1 MFTRND
7 QLTMIR
13 NIRVKEGESLTI
25 NCPFCGGQKKF
36 SISKI
41 DGKTLWNCYKASC
54 GARGAMGG
62 PRNMAVVKARIES
75 SQKPQLV
82 KEPLPLPKLISG
94 ISNHPDVVEYL
105 QSVGSYEAVQRRLAM
120 VGYSPE
126 EHRVLFF
133 MNGGTGAVGRA
144 LDSRLPKWK
153 AFGDTE
159 GCFTCGKGTTA
170 VVVEDAAS
178 ACSVGVLDGYTG
190 IALLGTNISHRQKR
204 QLMSY
209 QRVILCLDK
218 DASRKAILLLQ
229 RLEGLVPA
237 TVRFLEKDLKLLRSD
252 QIRRILDESPWHS
265 DNRLRSA

>member
-1 MFTRND
+1 
-7 QLTMIR
+7 MIR

-36 SISKI
+36 SISKL

-75 SQKPQLV
+75 AQKPQLM
-82 KEPLPLPKLISG
+82 KEPLPLPKLISS
-94 ISNHPDVVEYL
+94 ISNHPDAEEYL
-105 QSVGSYEAVQRRLAM
+105 HSVGSHEAVSRKLVT

-133 MNGGTGAVGRA
+133 MNNGEGAIGRA
-144 LDSRLPKWK
+144 LDTRLPKWK

-159 GCFTCGKGTTA
+159 GCFTCGNGPTA

-178 ACSVGVLDGYTG
+178 ACSVGVLEGYTG
-190 IALLGTNISHRQKR
+190 VALLGTNISHRQKR

-218 DASRKAILLLQ
+218 DASKKSIMLLQ

-252 QIRRILDESPWHS
+252 QIRRILNESPWHS

>member
-1 MFTRND
+1 
-7 QLTMIR
+7 MIR

-36 SISKI
+36 SISKL

-62 PRNMAVVKARIES
+62 PRNMAVVRARIES
-75 SQKPQLV
+75 GTKPLLM
-82 KEPLPLPKLISG
+82 KEPLPLPKLISSV
-94 ISNHPDVVEYL
+94 SNHPEALQYL
-105 QSVGSYEAVQRRLAM
+105 QEVGSYEAFQRKLVM

-133 MNGGTGAVGRA
+133 TNKGAGAVGRA
-144 LDSRLPKWK
+144 LDERLPKWK
-153 AFGDTE
+153 AFGDTS
-159 GCFTCGKGTTA
+159 GCFSCGTGKSA
-170 VVVEDAAS
+170 VIVEDAAS
-178 ACSVGVLDGYTG
+178 ACAVGVLEGYTG
-190 IALLGTNISHRQKR
+190 VALLGTNISHLQKR